1 MDFDIPVTKTQM
13 FDVLS
18 DIFMYYRIKRTY
30 YEGVTLENLSLTRL
44 ELQMP
49 TETELKERAGF
60 NVYAELV
67 KNELEYADEIK
78 KSVEELQAKLIA
90 VESAEKLAVSEVEE
104 KYRAA
109 IVSVNVAAVNGQ
121 EEKSDAYF
129 VKVAEIEK
137 TRAKEIADLNADYG
151 REKKVLTEEIAAL
164 TEKLNE
170 TAKIFEDIK
179 EQKIQS
185 EYLEL
190 KEKAEDRAN
199 EIIKYNNNLEEKELK
214 YRNAVKQAQASLELK
229 FLSIRSENLSK
240 DELVELGYYNDV
252 LDCVCGFYDTL
263 SPKTAYN
270 DILNENRLMLYLED
284 YYQQIVYLYQTRALN
299 G

>member
-30 YEGVTLENLSLTRL
+30 YEGVTLENLSLRRL

-109 IVSVNVAAVNGQ
+109 IVSVNVAVVNGQ

-252 LDCVCGFYDTL
+252 LDCVCGYYDTL